1 MNRREIDLETRQNLV
16 NLVELVMLM
25 DTKIDILLEKI
36 NEAESSESDKKKSKL
51 SSKK

>member
-25 DTKIDILLEKI
+25 DTKIDMLLEKV
-36 NEAESSESDKKKSKL
+36 NATESSESDTKKSKL